1 MLRTQHRHGN
11 IDMTTHDSSA
21 DPETGET
28 VAKLEANLAKVE
40 ELTQR
45 LLKVMGHGRSV
56 PPALQGPSQELY
68 VKAASAYMAEMM
80 HNPAKLIE
88 HQIAF
93 WGQSVK
99 HYVEAQHLLAQGK
112 LVPPPDDTPADR
124 RFAHDLWQTHPYF
137 NFIKQQYL
145 MNAAAVQQAVEDI
158 DTLDSEEK
166 KRLRYF
172 SQQIVDMASPT
183 NFLATN
189 PEALAL
195 AAETEGESLV
205 AGLENMIAD
214 LEANDGDLVVT
225 LADKSAFRLG
235 ENLATTP
242 GAVVFR
248 NEMFELIQYAPS
260 TAKVYAIPLIIFPPW
275 INKFYI
281 LDLKAQNSLI
291 KWAVDQGYTV
301 FVVSWV
307 NPDAGYRNTSMTD
320 YVEAGYLTAINEAK
334 AICGVKK
341 VNVVGYCIAGT
352 TLSLTLALMKKRK
365 DTSVHCAT
373 FFTTLTDF
381 SDRGEVGVFLD
392 DDFIDGIE
400 REVEETGILD
410 SFYMSRTF
418 SYLRSNDLIYG
429 PAIKSYMLGKAP
441 PAFDLLYWNGDGTNL
456 PAAMSVEYLRG
467 LCQHDKFATAG
478 FEIAGEVVKIADVTL
493 PLCAVACETDHI
505 AAWKSSYAGIAKMR
519 SKDKTFILSESGHIA
534 GIVNPPSK
542 NKYGHYTNPELGLT
556 ADDWRASADKH
567 KGSWWPRWDAWLSK
581 KSGKK
586 VDARAPGGADHPVLA
601 PAPGTYVVAS
611 CSVPASGV
619 WDLG

>member
-1 MLRTQHRHGN
+1 
-11 IDMTTHDSSA
+11 MTTNDLEA
-21 DPETGET
+21 QETVGPN
-28 VAKLEANLAKVE
+28 VAKLEANLARVE

-45 LLKVMGHGRSV
+45 LLKVMGQGRHVAPS
-56 PPALQGPSQELY
+56 LQGPSQELY
-68 VKAASAYMAEMM
+68 MKAATAYMTEMM

-88 HQIAF
+88 HQLEF
-93 WGQSVK
+93 WGKSVK

-112 LVPPPDDTPADR
+112 LEPATDETPNDR
-124 RFAHDLWQTHPYF
+124 RFSHELWDTNPYF

-145 MNAAAVQQAVEDI
+145 MNASAVQQAVEDI

-172 SQQIVDMASPT
+172 SQQMVDMISPT
-183 NFLATN
+183 NFLPTN

-225 LADKSAFRLG
+225 LADKNAFTLG

-242 GAVVFR
+242 GSVVFR
-248 NEMFELIQYAPS
+248 NHMFELIQYAP
-260 TAKVYAIPLIIFPPW
+260 TTEKVYETPLIIFPPW

-281 LDLKAQNSLI
+281 LDLKPQNSLI
-291 KWAVDQGYTV
+291 KWAVEQGYTV

-307 NPDAGYRNTSMTD
+307 NPDAGYRDTSMTD
-320 YVEAGYLTAINEAK
+320 YVEDGYLTAIKEVK
-334 AICGVKK
+334 DICGVKK
-341 VNVVGYCIAGT
+341 VNAVGYCIAGT

-365 DTSVHCAT
+365 DTSVNSAT

-400 REVEETGILD
+400 AEVAESGVLD
-410 SFYMSRTF
+410 SFFMSRTF

-429 PAIKSYMLGKAP
+429 PAIKSYMMGKAP

-456 PAAMSVEYLRG
+456 PAKMSVEYLRG
-467 LCQHDKFATAG
+467 LCQNDRFATDG
-478 FEIAGEVVKIADVTL
+478 FEVAGETVKLKDVSV
-493 PLCAVACETDHI
+493 PLCAIACETDHI
-505 AAWKSSYAGIAKMR
+505 AAWKSSYAGVAQMG

-534 GIVNPPSK
+534 GIINPPTK

-556 ADDWRASADKH
+556 ADDWLDAAEKNE
-567 KGSWWPRWDAWLSK
+567 GSWWPRWDGWLSK

-586 VDARAPGGADHPVLA
+586 VDARTPGDDKHPVLA
-601 PAPGTYVVAS
+601 PAPGTYVVS
-611 CSVPASGV
+611 K
-619 WDLG
+619 

>member
-1 MLRTQHRHGN
+1 
-11 IDMTTHDSSA
+11 MTTNDLDADVSS
-21 DPETGET
+21 GEN
-28 VAKLEANLAKVE
+28 VAKLEANLARVD

-45 LLKVMGHGRSV
+45 LLKVMGNGRSV
-56 PPALQGPSQELY
+56 PPALQGPSQDLY
-68 VKAASAYMAEMM
+68 VKAASAYLTEMM

-88 HQIAF
+88 HQLAF
-93 WGQSVK
+93 WGKSVK

-112 LVPPPDDTPADR
+112 LEPATDETPKDR
-124 RFAHDLWQTHPYF
+124 RFSHELWDTNPYF

-145 MNAAAVQQAVEDI
+145 MNAAAVEQAVEDI
-158 DTLDSEEK
+158 ETLDYEEK

-172 SQQIVDMASPT
+172 SQQLVDMISPT
-183 NFLATN
+183 NFLPTN

-214 LEANDGDLVVT
+214 LEANNGDLVVT
-225 LADKSAFRLG
+225 LADKKAFKLG

-242 GAVVFR
+242 GSVVFR
-248 NEMFELIQYAPS
+248 NHMFELIQYAPS
-260 TAKVYAIPLIIFPPW
+260 TEKVHETPLIIFPPW

-281 LDLKAQNSLI
+281 LDLKPQNSLI

-307 NPDAGYRNTSMTD
+307 NPDASYSETSMTD
-320 YVEAGYLTAINEAK
+320 YVESGYLAAFKEVK
-334 AICGVKK
+334 EICSVKK
-341 VNVVGYCIAGT
+341 VNAVGYCIAGT

-365 DTSVHCAT
+365 DTSVNSAT

-400 REVEETGILD
+400 NEVKQNGMLD
-410 SFYMSRTF
+410 SYFMSRTF

-429 PAIKSYMLGKAP
+429 PAIKSYMMGKAP

-456 PAAMSVEYLRG
+456 PATMSVEYLRG
-467 LCQHDKFATAG
+467 LCQNDKFARDG
-478 FEIAGEVVKIADVTL
+478 LEISGEVVRLKDVTV
-493 PLCAVACETDHI
+493 PVCAIACETDHI
-505 AAWKSSYAGIAKMR
+505 AAWKSSYAGIVQMG

-534 GIVNPPSK
+534 GIINPPTK
-542 NKYGHYTNPELGLT
+542 NKYGHFTNPKLDLS
-556 ADDWRASADKH
+556 ADDWLGSADKH
-567 KGSWWPRWDAWLSK
+567 DGSWWPRWDAWLSK

-586 VDARAPGGADHPVLA
+586 VTARDPGDDKHPILA
-601 PAPGTYVVAS
+601 PAPGTYVVAK
-611 CSVPASGV
+611 
-619 WDLG
+619 

>member
-1 MLRTQHRHGN
+1 
-11 IDMTTHDSSA
+11 MTTNDL
-21 DPETGET
+21 DKQETVGQN
-28 VAKLEANLAKVE
+28 VAKLEANLARVE

-45 LLKVMGHGRSV
+45 LLKVMGQGRNVAPS
-56 PPALQGPSQELY
+56 LQGPSQELY
-68 VKAASAYMAEMM
+68 LKAATAYMTEMM
-80 HNPAKLIE
+80 HNPAKLLE
-88 HQIAF
+88 HQLEF
-93 WGQSVK
+93 WGKSVK

-112 LVPPPDDTPADR
+112 LEPPKDDTPKDR
-124 RFAHDLWQTHPYF
+124 RFSHELWETNPYF

-145 MNAAAVQQAVEDI
+145 MNASAVQQAVENI

-172 SQQIVDMASPT
+172 SQQMVDMISPT
-183 NFLATN
+183 NFLPTN

-225 LADKSAFRLG
+225 LADKKAFKLG

-242 GAVVFR
+242 GSVVYR
-248 NEMFELIQYAPS
+248 NHMFELIQYAP
-260 TAKVYAIPLIIFPPW
+260 TTEKVYETPLLIFPPW

-281 LDLKAQNSLI
+281 LDLKPQNSLI

-307 NPDAGYRNTSMTD
+307 NPDAGYRDTSMTD
-320 YVEAGYLTAINEAK
+320 YVEDGYLTAIKEVK
-334 AICGVKK
+334 DICGVKK
-341 VNVVGYCIAGT
+341 VNAVGYCIAGT

-365 DTSVHCAT
+365 DTSVNSAT

-392 DDFIDGIE
+392 DDFVDGIE
-400 REVEETGILD
+400 AEVDENGVLD
-410 SFYMSRTF
+410 SFFMSRTF

-429 PAIKSYMLGKAP
+429 PAIKSYMMGKAP

-456 PAAMSVEYLRG
+456 PACMSVEYLRG
-467 LCQHDKFATAG
+467 LCQEDRFATTG
-478 FEIAGEVVKIADVTL
+478 FEIAGETVHIKDVTV
-493 PLCAVACETDHI
+493 PLCAIACETDHI
-505 AAWKSSYAGIAKMR
+505 AAWKSSYTGIQKMG

-534 GIVNPPSK
+534 GIINPPSK
-542 NKYGHYTNPELGLT
+542 NKYGHYTNPELGLSF
-556 ADDWRASADKH
+556 DDWLDAADKH
-567 KGSWWPRWDAWLSK
+567 EGSWWPRWDGWLSK

-586 VDARAPGGADHPVLA
+586 VAARTPGDEKHPILA
-601 PAPGTYVVAS
+601 PAPGTYVVS
-611 CSVPASGV
+611 K
-619 WDLG
+619 